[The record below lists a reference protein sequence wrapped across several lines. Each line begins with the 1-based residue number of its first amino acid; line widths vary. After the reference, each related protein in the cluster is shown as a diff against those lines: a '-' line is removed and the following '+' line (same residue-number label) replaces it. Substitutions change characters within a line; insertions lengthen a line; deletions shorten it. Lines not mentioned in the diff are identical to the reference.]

1 MKKIVSLV
9 LCGVLML
16 SIVGCSKNNT
26 KEEQSS
32 TNNVSEESEDIQVSN
47 KLDEFKKELKNQSL
61 DVSDNKEFVYEDLG
75 ASLAYKFDVSGSSIE
90 IYYYDKDNL
99 FEGADKVI
107 EEAKNGAITR
117 DDTKI
122 NVIYNNYYM
131 LIGTDTNKDAAEII
145 EVFNNLFK

>member
-16 SIVGCSKNNT
+16 SIVGCTKNNT

-32 TNNVSEESEDIQVSN
+32 KNNVSEESEDIQVSN

-107 EEAKNGAITR
+107 EEAKNGVINR

>member
-26 KEEQSS
+26 KEEQSR